1 MKEVL
6 TMALIRFPEFT
17 DFRNPFQELSRVRRE
32 MDRLLSD
39 LVSGSPSTI
48 RSGVF
53 PAVNVSEDANNI
65 YVYAEIP
72 GIKADGLDITVE
84 GNTLSLR
91 GERAREDVANASYH
105 RRERRAGSFHKA
117 INLPAEINADAVVAE
132 CKHGVLK
139 LVLPKA
145 EHAKPKKI
153 AVKTE

>member
-1 MKEVL
+1 
-6 TMALIRFPEFT
+6 MAVIHFPEFS
-17 DFRNPFQELSRVRRE
+17 DSHNPFRELSRVRRE

-39 LVSGSPSTI
+39 LVSGAPSAV

-53 PAVNVSEDANNI
+53 PAVNVSEDINNL
-65 YVYAEIP
+65 YVHAEIP
-72 GIKADGLDITVE
+72 GVKASDLDIAVE

-91 GERAREDVANASYH
+91 GERKREDVPNASYH

-117 INLPAEINADAVVAE
+117 ITLPAEINAEAVVAE

-153 AVKTE
+153 TVKTE

>member
-1 MKEVL
+1 
-6 TMALIRFPEFT
+6 MALIRFPEFAE
-17 DFRNPFQELSRVRRE
+17 FGNPLRELGRVRRE

-39 LVSGSPSTI
+39 LVSGSPSAI